1 MRSIMTPIERM
12 IRPLLLGII
21 GTAAL
26 AHVTLLSAQAP
37 TTALPAPNSQ
47 PDASPL
53 ADLPVLH
60 EQNIRVDELQLLIQP
75 LPQED
80 LLILADQWQQN
91 VKKNASEVALAAIV
105 VKRAT
110 EKEQLTADESR
121 LERLRSEQVGIVDR
135 FRIVVKELHRK
146 GGDATKHQSYLD
158 AIGGTTEPASY
169 DAAVLQGMIIDWA
182 QSPEGGIRWLRML
195 GFALLILFVTWILQ
209 RFAGGA
215 VRRIVDRQHAM
226 SDLLKNFA
234 VTMAGRVVWGLG
246 AIVAL
251 GAIGVEVGPFMA
263 AIGAG
268 GFIIAFAMQDSLS
281 NLFSGVMIMIYRPF
295 DVGDFVDIA
304 GVAGTVQHVSL
315 VSTGLRTGDNKLLII
330 PNNSIWGGIITNAT
344 GADTRRVDMTF
355 GIGYTDDV
363 DRALDL
369 LKQMVEEHELVLEDP
384 APNIRVHELADSSVN
399 IICRP
404 WTKTEDY
411 WSVFWDLQQT
421 VKKRF
426 DAEGISIPYPQH
438 DVHVHQV

>member
-1 MRSIMTPIERM
+1 
-12 IRPLLLGII
+12 
-21 GTAAL
+21 
-26 AHVTLLSAQAP
+26 
-37 TTALPAPNSQ
+37 
-47 PDASPL
+47 
-53 ADLPVLH
+53 
-60 EQNIRVDELQLLIQP
+60 
-75 LPQED
+75 
-80 LLILADQWQQN
+80 
-91 VKKNASEVALAAIV
+91 
-105 VKRAT
+105 
-110 EKEQLTADESR
+110 
-121 LERLRSEQVGIVDR
+121 
-135 FRIVVKELHRK
+135 
-146 GGDATKHQSYLD
+146 
-158 AIGGTTEPASY
+158 
-169 DAAVLQGMIIDWA
+169 MIIDWA